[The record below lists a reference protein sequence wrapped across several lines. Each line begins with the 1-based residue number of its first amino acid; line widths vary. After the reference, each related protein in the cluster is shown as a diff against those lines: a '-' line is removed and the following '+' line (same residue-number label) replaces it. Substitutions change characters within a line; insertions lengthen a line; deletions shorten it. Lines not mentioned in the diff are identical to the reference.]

1 MVKKVGSKDEVW
13 AGVALHTAG
22 KLTRSDLMLNASGKV
37 VSRKQHANG
46 KRQAGALKSAN
57 RTRASAVHPSHAAG
71 HAAGR
76 FARGQTGE
84 GFFGN
89 LLGSILP
96 F

>member
-1 MVKKVGSKDEVW
+1 
-13 AGVALHTAG
+13 
-22 KLTRSDLMLNASGKV
+22 
-37 VSRKQHANG
+37 
-46 KRQAGALKSAN
+46 
-57 RTRASAVHPSHAAG
+57 VHPSHAAG

>member
-1 MVKKVGSKDEVW
+1 MVKKTGSKDEMW
-13 AGVALHTAG
+13 AGVALHTRQASSPAA
-22 KLTRSDLMLNASGKV
+22 TSCSTSGKV

-46 KRQAGALKSAN
+46 KHQVGALKTAN